1 MQIVYFF
8 LMFILSEREQHCT
21 LHEADEKKASEGVS
35 AFKLYMIMQLRTFKM
50 STMAHQ
56 KVSHRVLSGLL
67 AGRPFYCQFATFHI
81 AHICNKPDKSNRRNV
96 RFQFFNVLSCK
107 GYAQIY
113 TN

>member
-50 STMAHQ
+50 
-56 KVSHRVLSGLL
+56 
-67 AGRPFYCQFATFHI
+67 
-81 AHICNKPDKSNRRNV
+81 
-96 RFQFFNVLSCK
+96 
-107 GYAQIY
+107 
-113 TN
+113 